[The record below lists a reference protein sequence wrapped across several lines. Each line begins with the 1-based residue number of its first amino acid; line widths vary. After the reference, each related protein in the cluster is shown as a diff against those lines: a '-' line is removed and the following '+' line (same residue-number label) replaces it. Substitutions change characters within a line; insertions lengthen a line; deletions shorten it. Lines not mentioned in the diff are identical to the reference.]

1 MSHCYDNYAYQEYT
15 RCYLKLIK
23 QIIKFQTSS
32 TLYNIKNRKNK
43 QYSEKRNF
51 KTIKNTL
58 EENLKKIQQPA
69 KGLTN
74 NNTKYFLPT
83 CTCHSVSS
91 ISSVTSAS
99 KWSIRISTCRI
110 VMTIMST
117 KSTLVVI
124 WKMSTQIIKFQTSST
139 LYNVMNRKNKQYSE
153 KRNFKT
159 IKNILEENLKKY
171 NNQQKV

>member
-1 MSHCYDNYAYQEYT
+1 MTIMRTKST
-15 RCYLKLIK
+15 LVVIWKLIK

-43 QYSEKRNF
+43 QHSEKRNF
-51 KTIKNTL
+51 KTIKHTL

-99 KWSIRISTCRI
+99 KWSIRIRTCRI
-110 VMTIMST
+110 AMTIMRT

-124 WKMSTQIIKFQTSST
+124 WKLIKQIIKFQTSST
-139 LYNVMNRKNKQYSE
+139 LYNIKNRKNKQHSE

-159 IKNILEENLKKY
+159 IKHTLEENLKKY
-171 NNQQKV
+171 NNKQ